1 VRLSLSRHSRCGRKK
16 VPWLDRGTEE
26 RLARAAASLLPNAGV
41 DLIVADDAFL
51 RELNRKYRGIDRPTD
66 VLSFSYLGDAA
77 SAPVEGE
84 PAQAG
89 EIYVSYE
96 TVETAAR
103 RDSLRPEHLFLR
115 VGIHGLL
122 HVLGY
127 NHENRT
133 EALAMESE
141 EKRLLLEHLKPTEVE
156 ELF

>member
-1 VRLSLSRHSRCGRKK
+1 MRLSLTRHSRCDRKK
-16 VPWLDRGTEE
+16 VPWLDRRTKE
-26 RLARAAASLLPNAGV
+26 RLVGAAASLLPDAGV

-77 SAPVEGE
+77 SPRNEGT

-96 TVETAAR
+96 TVEAAAR
-103 RDSLRPEHLFLR
+103 RDGVRPEHLFLR
-115 VGIHGLL
+115 VGVHGLL

-127 NHENRT
+127 DHEIRAD
-133 EALAMESE
+133 ALAMESE
-141 EKRLLLEHLKPTEVE
+141 ERRLLLVHLKPSEVE